1 MPYWLAA
8 GLWLS
13 TVFTMAAVA
22 LFGAACG
29 WVLGYAHRGIVEWG
43 RRNAL
48 RQLARAQRRLLADIE
63 RVYRTGR
70 WT

>member
-1 MPYWLAA
+1 MPYWLGA

-22 LFGAACG
+22 LVGAACG

-43 RRNAL
+43 RRHAL
-48 RQLARAQRRLLADIE
+48 RRLASTYRGLWADYERL
-63 RVYRTGR
+63 VSTGR